1 MDLNGGGQPIV
12 EEEGWVVADVA
23 VGGGEREENVAK
35 GDEAV
40 KYSGGL
46 SPE

>member
-1 MDLNGGGQPIV
+1 MNLNGCGQPIV
-12 EEEGWVVADVA
+12 EEVGWVAADLA
-23 VGGGEREENVAK
+23 VVGSEREENVAK

-40 KYSGGL
+40 KYPCGL